1 MAVTSASNAATSST
15 ATTPPSAG
23 SAPSA
28 RRAGGDS
35 TATQR
40 FIAAGFGAAVAE
52 LTTLP
57 VDVAKVRLQMQ
68 APLADGSYRYT
79 GFLQTMYKVGK
90 DEGVSALWRGL
101 HPALVRQISYTGLS
115 FVIYEPVR
123 NAIAGE
129 GVPKDEIPFC
139 KRVLAGG
146 IAGSASIIAMNPTDV
161 VKTQMQTQRGATG
174 VRMDA
179 VIAQV
184 HANAGVAGFWR
195 GWQPNA
201 ARCVIGLILSVSPY
215 MSHPHCCHMSKVEF
229 KKNPTKGASSGT
241 RRSWACT
248 TRRRRGLR
256 RSE

>member
-1 MAVTSASNAATSST
+1 MAVTSASNAATFST

-129 GVPKDEIPFC
+129 GVPKDEIPFY

-201 ARCVIGLILSVSPY
+201 ARCVMGSHCVRLSLNVAP
-215 MSHPHCCHMSKVEF
+215 PLL
-229 KKNPTKGASSGT
+229 P
-241 RRSWACT
+241 
-248 TRRRRGLR
+248 
-256 RSE
+256 

>member
-1 MAVTSASNAATSST
+1 M
-15 ATTPPSAG
+15 
-23 SAPSA
+23 
-28 RRAGGDS
+28 
-35 TATQR
+35 
-40 FIAAGFGAAVAE
+40 AE

-129 GVPKDEIPFC
+129 GVPKDEIPFY

-241 RRSWACT
+241 RQSWACT